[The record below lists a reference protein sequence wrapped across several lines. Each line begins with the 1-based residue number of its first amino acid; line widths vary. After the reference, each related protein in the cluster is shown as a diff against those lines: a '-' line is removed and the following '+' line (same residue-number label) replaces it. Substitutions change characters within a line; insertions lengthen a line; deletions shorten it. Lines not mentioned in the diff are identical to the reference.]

1 MQLLG
6 LPQLDQSDDGQ
17 IWPPVFGKFDIFTI
31 RERLRQKKSVIQ
43 AFFLVAQETFFNNL
57 NKKPFLIT

>member
-6 LPQLDQSDDGQ
+6 LPQLDQSDAGQ
-17 IWPPVFGKFDIFTI
+17 IWTPVFGKFDIFTI